1 MTGLRHAFFLAR
13 KHLGHHRGRTTLLC
27 VALFLVGF
35 LPIAI
40 DRLVDAGEQALRAR
54 ADSTPLVAGAAG
66 SPIDLV
72 LSAIYFREPPAA
84 TISQAEV
91 DELRTDDLALVLPLV
106 FGDRVKGSPLVGTD
120 PDYLEFRGLRILSGR
135 NFAMAGACVVGA
147 AVAAREGI
155 AVDDKIVTEPREIF
169 DLAGAYPLRMR
180 VVGVLGESGSPDD
193 SAVFASTSTAWIVQ
207 GRGHGHIKVDEEIDA
222 SLVMGRTEGEGEDE
236 PSVVRMNAA
245 VHEFVEITPENVADF
260 HFHGET
266 VDLPVNAAIVLPRND
281 KAGTILFARAETG
294 RVPVQLVRASK
305 VVDRLLVEVFRV
317 RRILLSVLGVVA
329 VATVLLIAVVIA
341 LSIRIRAAEIE
352 TMHLIGCTP
361 SRVPLIIATEVVIL
375 VISSG
380 LAASLAGFGVTA
392 LVPAVERL
400 LLG

>member
-1 MTGLRHAFFLAR
+1 M
-13 KHLGHHRGRTTLLC
+13 
-27 VALFLVGF
+27 
-35 LPIAI
+35 
-40 DRLVDAGEQALRAR
+40 
-54 ADSTPLVAGAAG
+54 
-66 SPIDLV
+66 
-72 LSAIYFREPPAA
+72 
-84 TISQAEV
+84 
-91 DELRTDDLALVLPLV
+91 
-106 FGDRVKGSPLVGTD
+106 
-120 PDYLEFRGLRILSGR
+120 
-135 NFAMAGACVVGA
+135 VGA

-155 AVDDKIVTEPREIF
+155 VVEDKIVTEPREIF

-180 VVGVLGESGSPDD
+180 VVGVLAESGSPDD

-207 GRGHGHIKVDEEIDA
+207 GRGHGHIKVDEEVDER
-222 SLVMGRTEGEGEDE
+222 LVMGRTGGDDE
-236 PSVVRMNAA
+236 PSVVRVNAA
-245 VHEFVEITPENVADF
+245 IHEFVEITPENVADF

-266 VDLPVNAAIVLPRND
+266 VDLPVNAAIVLPRTD

>member
-1 MTGLRHAFFLAR
+1 MTGLRHSFFLAR
-13 KHLGHHRGRTTLLC
+13 KHLSHHRGRTALLC
-27 VALFLVGF
+27 VALFLVAF

-91 DELRTDDLALVLPLV
+91 DALRADELALVLPLV
-106 FGDRVKGSPLVGTD
+106 FGDRVKGGPLVGTD
-120 PDYLEFRGLRILSGR
+120 PDYLEFRGLRLASGR
-135 NFAMAGACVVGA
+135 NFAMAGECVVGA

-155 AVDDKIVTEPREIF
+155 VVEDKIVTEPRELF

-180 VVGVLGESGSPDD
+180 VVGVLADSGSPDD
-193 SAVFASTSTAWIVQ
+193 AAVFASTSTAWIVQ
-207 GRGHGHIKVDEEIDA
+207 GRGHGHIKVDDEVDER
-222 SLVMGRTEGEGEDE
+222 LVMGRTESEDE

-245 VHEFVEITPENVADF
+245 IHEFVEITPENVADF
-260 HFHGET
+260 HFHGDT
-266 VDLPVNAAIVLPRND
+266 VDLPVNAAIVLPRD
-281 KAGTILFARAETG
+281 KKSGTILFARAETG
-294 RVPVQLVRASK
+294 RVPVQLVRASE
-305 VVDRLLVEVFRV
+305 VVDRLLVFRV

-341 LSIRIRAAEIE
+341 LSIRIRSAEIE

-361 SRVPLIIATEVVIL
+361 SRVPLIIATEVMIL

-380 LAASLAGFGVTA
+380 LAAVLAGFGVTA